1 MTSEHST
8 ASVSD
13 GKVEAQASGGLEIEG
28 IAGISIVAAL
38 TVVVTLALI
47 VIAVIVSK
55 KRGHK
60 SRQYSPSA
68 GAGQLDNSVQVLT
81 GNGVGEKQ

>member
-1 MTSEHST
+1 MST
-8 ASVSD
+8 TAE
-13 GKVEAQASGGLEIEG
+13 VEAQASGSLGIEG

-55 KRGHK
+55 KRGQK
-60 SRQYSPSA
+60 FRQYSPSA
-68 GAGQLDNSVQVLT
+68 
-81 GNGVGEKQ
+81 NGVGETINYVM